1 MTELFLDVSERFYS
15 IQGESTW
22 AGLPCLFIRLSGCN
36 LRCNYCDSSYTWE
49 ETGKTTSFGEI
60 LSWVDE
66 FPGTIV
72 ELTGGEPLLQKEVY
86 PLMDKLLHKGRTV
99 LVETNGSISIE
110 RVPILTT
117 VILDIKCPDSGMGS
131 SMNRDNVKL
140 LFKRA
145 AQGSRD
151 EVKFV
156 LSSEQDFNWAMEKV
170 NQYGLEKAATVLFS
184 PVEGS
189 FEPRKLAEL
198 ILHHNLLVRLQLQL
212 HRILWPEQ
220 DRGV

>member
-1 MTELFLDVSERFYS
+1 MTELLLDVSERFYS
-15 IQGESTW
+15 LQGESTW

-86 PLMDKLLHKGRTV
+86 PLIDKLLDRGRTV
-99 LVETNGSISIE
+99 LVETNGSINIDRIPQTASI
-110 RVPILTT
+110 
-117 VILDIKCPDSGMGS
+117 ILDIKCPDSNMDS
-131 SMNRDNVKL
+131 SMNWDNIEQ

-145 AQGSRD
+145 NLGSHD

-156 LSSEQDFNWAMEKV
+156 LSSEQDFIWAKKIV
-170 NQYGLEKAATVLFS
+170 QKHKLDKAVTVLFS

-189 FEPRKLAEL
+189 FEPQKLAEL
-198 ILHHNLLVRLQLQL
+198 ILQYNLPVRLQLQL
-212 HRILWPEQ
+212 HRILWPEH